1 LRAPLAAALAA
12 LAAILVVL
20 CLRGVL
26 PRLGAVAPT
35 TLAFMGACV
44 GVLGVSDDDTTP
56 AQRRLA
62 VAATIFATLMLI
74 VACGLLLR
82 ALAASA

>member
-1 LRAPLAAALAA
+1 V
-12 LAAILVVL
+12 LAAILVAL

-26 PRLGAVAPT
+26 PRLAAVAPT

-44 GVLGVSDDDTTP
+44 GVLGVSDDATTA
-56 AQRRLA
+56 AQRRIA
-62 VAATIFATLMLI
+62 IGATIFAALVLI
-74 VACGLLLR
+74 IACGLLLR

>member
-1 LRAPLAAALAA
+1 MLAA
-12 LAAILVVL
+12 LALVFVVL

-44 GVLGVSDDDTTP
+44 GVLGATVDDTT
-56 AQRRLA
+56 AVQRR
-62 VAATIFATLMLI
+62 AALVATLVATLVLV

-82 ALAASA
+82 ALAAPA